1 MEKNMANND
10 VFISYRR
17 KDLDFVTQLHQELTN
32 RSISAWFD
40 MENIEVADH
49 WRSSIAEGIRACKV
63 FVLVL
68 SPDAVES
75 VNIRKE
81 VDLAETHGK
90 KIVPLMWRQTEIPVA
105 FEYSL
110 AGLQW
115 IDFKQTASVENFDQL
130 ADVINRL
137 LGGSS
142 MAEATSNKQVAQAPA
157 IPAIDK
163 GKAQPAADDGQKIGG
178 PRKLGGLKKK
188 QTVSPI
194 ALGGMV
200 ISGVVTTFGLGVEEQ
215 DYVNGELKWLFS
227 ATDHFLKIRQ
237 GNVERSQPVPVPIPA
252 DAERIASANNQ
263 LLSNIDDFDL
273 QLWEGQIESG
283 YKRID
288 TYLKNLNILLDQEAF
303 KGEVGKGDVYLQNQI
318 KAARIEIVKILQ
330 EEAQLMN
337 QAYGVLVTSPDQL
350 MEFLA

>member
-1 MEKNMANND
+1 MSNND

-17 KDLDFVTQLHQELTN
+17 KDLDFVTRLHQELTS
-32 RSISAWFD
+32 RGISAWFD

-49 WRSSIAEGIRACKV
+49 WRSSIAEGIRACKI

-90 KIVPLMWRQTEIPVA
+90 KIVPLMWRKTEIPVA

-115 IDFKQTASVENFDQL
+115 IDFKETASPENFDEL

-157 IPAIDK
+157 VPAIDK
-163 GKAQPAADDGQKIGG
+163 GGAQPTEEKRIGG
-178 PRKLGGLKKK
+178 QRRLGGR
-188 QTVSPI
+188 
-194 ALGGMV
+194 
-200 ISGVVTTFGLGVEEQ
+200 
-215 DYVNGELKWLFS
+215 S
-227 ATDHFLKIRQ
+227 APSRW
-237 GNVERSQPVPVPIPA
+237 
-252 DAERIASANNQ
+252 AE
-263 LLSNIDDFDL
+263 
-273 QLWEGQIESG
+273 W
-283 YKRID
+283 
-288 TYLKNLNILLDQEAF
+288 
-303 KGEVGKGDVYLQNQI
+303 
-318 KAARIEIVKILQ
+318 
-330 EEAQLMN
+330 
-337 QAYGVLVTSPDQL
+337 
-350 MEFLA
+350 

>member
-1 MEKNMANND
+1 MPNND

-17 KDLDFVTQLHQELTN
+17 KDLEFVTQLHQELTN
-32 RSISAWFD
+32 RGISAWFD
-40 MENIEVADH
+40 QENIEVADH
-49 WRSSIAEGIRACKV
+49 WRSSIAEGIRACQV

-75 VNIRKE
+75 INIRKE

-90 KIVPLMWRQTEIPVA
+90 KIVPLMWRQTEVPVA

-115 IDFKQTASVENFDQL
+115 IDFKETASQENFDQL

-142 MAEATSNKQVAQAPA
+142 MAEATSDKQVAQEPVVPAMDKGGPQAPA
-157 IPAIDK
+157 DS
-163 GKAQPAADDGQKIGG
+163 GRQLGG
-178 PRKLGGLKKK
+178 RRKLGGGLKKK

-200 ISGVVTTFGLGVEEQ
+200 ISSVVTTFGLDVEEQ
-215 DYVNGELKWLFS
+215 DFVNKELKWLFS

-237 GNVERSQPVPVPIPA
+237 GEVDRAQPVPVTIPE
-252 DAERIASANNQ
+252 DAERDAAANNQ
-263 LLSNIDDFDL
+263 LLSNIDDFDM

-303 KGEVGKGDVYLQNQI
+303 KGEAGKGDVYLQNQI
-318 KAARIEIVKILQ
+318 KAARIDIVKILQ

-350 MEFLA
+350 IELLG

>member
-1 MEKNMANND
+1 MPNND

-17 KDLDFVTQLHQELTN
+17 KDLEFVTQLHQELTN
-32 RSISAWFD
+32 RGIPAWFD

-68 SPDAVES
+68 SPDAVVS

-81 VDLAETHGK
+81 VDLAEAHGK

-115 IDFKQTASVENFDQL
+115 IDFKETASSENFDEL

-142 MAEATSNKQVAQAPA
+142 MEEATSDKQVAQAPA
-157 IPAIDK
+157 VPAIDK
-163 GKAQPAADDGQKIGG
+163 GEAQPAAADTGPILGG
-178 PRKLGGLKKK
+178 RRKLGGLKKK

-200 ISGVVTTFGLGVEEQ
+200 ISSVVTTFGLAVEEQ
-215 DYVNGELKWLFS
+215 DFVNGELKWLFS

-237 GNVERSQPVPVPIPA
+237 GESDRNQPVPVAIPA
-252 DAERIASANNQ
+252 DAEREATADNQ
-263 LLSNIDDFDL
+263 LLGTIDDFDM
-273 QLWEGQIESG
+273 QMWEGQIESG

-288 TYLKNLNILLDQEAF
+288 TYLRNLNILLDQEAF
-303 KGEVGKGDVYLQNQI
+303 KGEAGKGDVYLQNQI
-318 KAARIEIVKILQ
+318 KSARVDIVKVLK

-337 QAYGVLVTSPDQL
+337 QAYGILVTSPDQL

>member
-1 MEKNMANND
+1 MPAND

-17 KDLDFVTQLHQELTN
+17 KDLEFVTQSHQELTN
-32 RSISAWFD
+32 RGISAWFD

-90 KIVPLMWRQTEIPVA
+90 KIVPLMWRKTDVPVA

-115 IDFKQTASVENFDQL
+115 IDFKEIASQENFDQL

-142 MAEATSNKQVAQAPA
+142 MEEATSDKQTAQAPVV
-157 IPAIDK
+157 PAIDK
-163 GKAQPAADDGQKIGG
+163 GDAQTTVAPADSGRQ
-178 PRKLGGLKKK
+178 LGGRRRLGGGLRKK

-200 ISGVVTTFGLGVEEQ
+200 ISSVVTTFGLEVEEQ
-215 DYVNGELKWLFS
+215 DFVNKELKWLFN

-237 GNVERSQPVPVPIPA
+237 GEADRNQPVPVAIPE
-252 DAERIASANNQ
+252 DAERGASANNQ
-263 LLSNIDDFDL
+263 LLGNIDDFDM

-303 KGEVGKGDVYLQNQI
+303 KGEAGKGDVYLQNQI
-318 KAARIEIVKILQ
+318 KAARLDIVKILK
-330 EEAQLMN
+330 EEAQLMD
-337 QAYGVLVTSPDQL
+337 QAYGILVTSPDQL

>member
-1 MEKNMANND
+1 MANND

-17 KDLDFVTQLHQELTN
+17 KDLEFVTQLHQELTQ
-32 RSISAWFD
+32 RGIPAWFD

-81 VDLAETHGK
+81 VDLAEKHGK
-90 KIVPLMWRQTEIPVA
+90 KIVPLMWRQTDIPVA

-115 IDFKQTASVENFDQL
+115 IDFKETPSKENYDQL
-130 ADVINRL
+130 AQVINRL
-137 LGGSS
+137 LGGST
-142 MAEATSNKQVAQAPA
+142 MEEATSDQQVAQPPAVPALEKGEPKAEAPA
-157 IPAIDK
+157 
-163 GKAQPAADDGQKIGG
+163 GKVGG
-178 PRKLGGLKKK
+178 RRRLGGRLKKK
-188 QTVSPI
+188 QTVSPM

-200 ISGVVTTFGLGVEEQ
+200 ISGVVTTFGLDVEEQ
-215 DYVNGELKWLFS
+215 DYVNSELKWLFS
-227 ATDHFLKIRQ
+227 AADHFLNIRQ
-237 GNVERSQPVPVPIPA
+237 GNAERSQPVPVPIPEE
-252 DAERIASANNQ
+252 AERDASANNQ
-263 LLSNIDDFDL
+263 LLSTIEDFDM

-283 YKRID
+283 FKRID

-303 KGEVGKGDVYLQNQI
+303 KGEAGKGDVYLQNQI
-318 KAARIEIVKILQ
+318 KAARLEIVKVLQ

-337 QAYGVLVTSPDQL
+337 QAYGILVTSPDQL
-350 MEFLA
+350 IEFLG

>member
-1 MEKNMANND
+1 MPNND

-17 KDLDFVTQLHQELTN
+17 KDLEFVTQLHQELTK
-32 RSISAWFD
+32 RGISAWFD

-68 SPDAVES
+68 SPDAVVS

-115 IDFKQTASVENFDQL
+115 IDFKETASAENFDQL

-142 MAEATSNKQVAQAPA
+142 MEEATSDKQVAQEPA
-157 IPAIDK
+157 VPAIDK
-163 GKAQPAADDGQKIGG
+163 GDTKPAEEKRVGG
-178 PRKLGGLKKK
+178 RRRLGGLKKK
-188 QTVSPI
+188 QTISPV

-200 ISGVVTTFGLGVEEQ
+200 ISSVVTTFGLEVEEQ
-215 DYVNGELKWLFS
+215 DFVNGELKWLFS

-237 GNVERSQPVPVPIPA
+237 GEVDRGQPVPVAIPE
-252 DAERIASANNQ
+252 DAELNEAANNQ
-263 LLSNIDDFDL
+263 LLSNIDDFDM
-273 QLWEGQIESG
+273 QMWEGQIESG

-303 KGEVGKGDVYLQNQI
+303 KGEAGKGDVYLQNQI
-318 KAARIEIVKILQ
+318 QAARLDIVKILQ
-330 EEAQLMN
+330 EEAQLMK
-337 QAYGVLVTSPDQL
+337 QAYGILVTSPDQL
-350 MEFLA
+350 IELLG